1 MLKKV
6 ERLFKEGNQLKKVFY
21 KINGNTVGIQNTHG
35 DLTATLNSHFSS
47 FS

>member
-21 KINGNTVGIQNTHG
+21 KINGNRVGIQNTHG
-35 DLTATLNSHFSS
+35 EYYKNIQNTHGEQH
-47 FS
+47 